1 MADRASA
8 IRELRNAGDYYLTP
22 VASPGGAVA
31 PVESMLD
38 REAMLQEFMGDEA
51 AMAAFR
57 EEFPFLERPEPG
69 MAIEFE
75 PYKPVWQ
82 NPVQREAVMQLY
94 RNGGIEAVRERFPDD
109 YGDDP
114 EDLPAFMSMNPE
126 WAAENLLP
134 PGARA
139 EMEKQRHLTYL
150 QNLLNTE
157 RPLQYAD
164 REVWRKGGGNYMRT
178 GQLNYAPGQ
187 TQDIFPWASGGPKY
201 PQAQEHSAA
210 ADMFMN
216 PRAPTATM
224 FTGIQ
229 NVLPEALSY
238 LPESQGLL
246 EALTRSADKVGR
258 NLRDDSMT
266 SMPTADVYGADHAQA
281 VAQAGER
288 SQMMFDAEPDHGME
302 WLQGVGAP
310 DWAINPYTG
319 FAAELAKGL
328 ADPSPLGT
336 GVETIEDLA
345 INRGLPEMA
354 RQTTGQ
360 IVRRNFV
367 GDAAQDAAISAPM
380 EASMPQERPQGDPR
394 DRYFATRV
402 AEEKLAEAPR
412 LNPYRIRELLQEKNA
427 AYQRMAATNPNI
439 QADLAR
445 EAEEREAK
453 KRSGPLLS
461 VSGMIGGF

>member
-1 MADRASA
+1 MADRAFA
-8 IRELRNAGDYYLTP
+8 IRELRNGGDFYLTP
-22 VASPGGAVA
+22 MASPGGAVSQ
-31 PVESMLD
+31 VESMPD
-38 REAMLQEFMGDEA
+38 RERLLQEFMGNEA

-57 EEFPFLERPEPG
+57 EAFPFFEQPEPG

-94 RNGGIEAVRERFPDD
+94 RNGGIQAVRERFPDD
-109 YGDDP
+109 YVDDP
-114 EDLPAFMSMNPE
+114 EDMPWLSDRGYMS
-126 WAAENLLP
+126 ENLLP

-139 EMEKQRHLTYL
+139 EMEKQRHLAYL
-150 QNLLNTE
+150 QNLMNTE

-164 REVWRKGGGNYMRT
+164 REVWRQGGGNYMRT

-187 TQDIFPWASGGPKY
+187 ARDIFPWASGGPKY

-216 PRAPTATM
+216 PRAPTATA

-229 NVLPEALSY
+229 NVIPEALSY

-246 EALTRSADKVGR
+246 ESLTRSADKVGR

-281 VAQAGER
+281 VAQAGNR

-310 DWAINPYTG
+310 DFAINPYTG
-319 FAAELAKGL
+319 FAAEMGKSL
-328 ADPSPLGT
+328 ADLSPVST
-336 GVETIEDLA
+336 AWETAEDVA
-345 INRGLPEMA
+345 MNTALPAAM

-360 IVRRNFV
+360 IARRNFV
-367 GDAAQDAAISAPM
+367 GDAAQDAMISAPM
-380 EASMPQERPQGDPR
+380 EASMPQERPQGDPQ

-402 AEEKLAEAPR
+402 AEKQMADSPR
-412 LNPYRIRELLQEKNA
+412 INPYRIRELLREKSA
-427 AYQRMAATNPNI
+427 PMQRMAATNPYL
-439 QADLAR
+439 QEDLANQ
-445 EAEEREAK
+445 AAEREAK
-453 KRSGPLLS
+453 RRSGPLLS
-461 VSGMIGGF
+461 VSGMLGGF

>member
-1 MADRASA
+1 MADRAFA
-8 IRELRNAGDYYLTP
+8 IRELRNGGDFYLTP
-22 VASPGGAVA
+22 MASPGGAVSQ
-31 PVESMLD
+31 VESMPD
-38 REAMLQEFMGDEA
+38 RERLLQEFMGNEA

-57 EEFPFLERPEPG
+57 EAFPFFEQPEPG

-94 RNGGIEAVRERFPDD
+94 RNGGIQAVRERFPDD
-109 YGDDP
+109 YVDDP
-114 EDLPAFMSMNPE
+114 EDMPWLSDREYMS
-126 WAAENLLP
+126 ENLLP

-139 EMEKQRHLTYL
+139 EMEKQRHLAYL
-150 QNLLNTE
+150 QNLMNTE

-187 TQDIFPWASGGPKY
+187 ARDIFPWASGGPKY

-216 PRAPTATM
+216 PRAPTATA

-229 NVLPEALSY
+229 NVIPEALSY

-246 EALTRSADKVGR
+246 ESLTRSADKVGR
-258 NLRDDSMT
+258 NLRDDAMT

-281 VAQAGER
+281 VAQAGNR

-310 DWAINPYTG
+310 DFAINPYTG
-319 FAAELAKGL
+319 FAAEMGKSLVDL
-328 ADPSPLGT
+328 SPVST
-336 GVETIEDLA
+336 AWETAEDVA
-345 INRGLPEMA
+345 TNAALPAAM

-360 IVRRNFV
+360 IARRNFV
-367 GDAAQDAAISAPM
+367 GDAAQDAMISAPM
-380 EASMPQERPQGDPR
+380 EASMPQERPQGDPQ
-394 DRYFATRV
+394 DRYFATRA
-402 AEEKLAEAPR
+402 AEDQMANSPR
-412 LNPYRIRELLQEKNA
+412 INPYRIRELLLEKSA
-427 AYQRMAATNPNI
+427 PMQRMAATNPYL
-439 QADLAR
+439 QEDLANQ
-445 EAEEREAK
+445 AAEREAK
-453 KRSGPLLS
+453 RRSGPLLS
-461 VSGMIGGF
+461 VSGMLGGF

>member
-8 IRELRNAGDYYLTP
+8 IRELRNDGDYYLRP
-22 VASPGGAVA
+22 LSLPAGVPGMGEAL
-31 PVESMLD
+31 PD
-38 REAMLQEFMGDEA
+38 REALLQEFMGDEA
-51 AMAAFR
+51 AMASFR
-57 EEFPFLERPEPG
+57 EAFPFLEKPEPG
-69 MAIEFE
+69 MPIEFE

-94 RNGGIEAVRERFPDD
+94 RNGGIQAVRERFPDD
-109 YGDDP
+109 YVDDP
-114 EDLPAFMSMNPE
+114 EDMPFLSDRE
-126 WAAENLLP
+126 YLSENLLP

-150 QNLLNTE
+150 QNLMNTE

-187 TQDIFPWASGGPKY
+187 TRDLFPWASGGPQY

-229 NVLPEALSY
+229 NVIPEAISY

-258 NLRDDSMT
+258 NLRDDAMT

-288 SQMMFDAEPDHGME
+288 SQMMLDAEPDHGME

-319 FAAELAKGL
+319 FAVELAKGL
-328 ADPSPLGT
+328 ADLTPLGT
-336 GVETIEDLA
+336 AAETVEDLA

-402 AEEKLAEAPR
+402 AEEKMAEQPR
-412 LNPYRIRELLQEKNA
+412 INPYRIRELLQEKSEPM
-427 AYQRMAATNPNI
+427 QRMAATNPYL
-439 QADLAR
+439 QEDLANQ
-445 EAEEREAK
+445 AAEREAK

-461 VSGMIGGF
+461 VSGMLGGF